1 MMTKK
6 SEMAEWILDFFRRAN
21 LAAGQVI
28 LFRNMQNKLYT
39 LNLKEREMF
48 VPVLNELIENKYFTF
63 EEGVPQYLRLTEK
76 GGSYIYDPQAELDCC
91 RDIWMPNRR
100 QSQYLAAWHDSFVE
114 YIDALLSTILALEG
128 LPEATEEDRR
138 GLGEIKQELI
148 SPDVNEIKANLAS
161 GIVNKGTIDGIA
173 ELNEKILNICIDHM
187 RMSPLVQLF
196 WKKMAHMRV
205 EQDKEAEMKRLS
217 ALQIPVEGA

>member
-6 SEMAEWILDFFRRAN
+6 NEMAEWILDFFRMAN

-28 LFRNMQNKLYT
+28 LFRNMQDKLYT
-39 LNLKEREMF
+39 LNPNEREMF
-48 VPVLNELIENKYFTF
+48 VPVLKELIENGYFMF
-63 EEGVPQYLRLTEK
+63 DERLPQYLRLTEK
-76 GGSYIYDPQAELDCC
+76 GGSYIYDSQAELDCC
-91 RDIWMPNRR
+91 RDIWRPNRT
-100 QSQYLAAWHDSFVE
+100 QSQYLAAWHDSFVQ

-148 SPDVNEIKANLAS
+148 SPDINKIKANLAS

-173 ELNEKILNICIDHM
+173 ELNEKIMNICIDHM
-187 RMSPLVQLF
+187 RMSPLWQSF

-205 EQDKEAEMKRLS
+205 EQDKESEMMRLS
-217 ALQIPVEGA
+217 ALQIPVE